1 MTFWLISQLKIT
13 YFACLLESGLKLI
26 FHWKVHL
33 LFLKKSLFCQL
44 ICMKG
49 DVANK
54 REKNMDNHKINLHL
68 TSFVQPWLV
77 FSRFFDFRGNLG
89 NVKEKPTRKTC
100 FCREMKRL
108 TLRIYLAKCADRVS
122 IVILKERNVD
132 TGENKWE
139 VLKTKA
145 WA

>member
-1 MTFWLISQLKIT
+1 
-13 YFACLLESGLKLI
+13 
-26 FHWKVHL
+26 
-33 LFLKKSLFCQL
+33 
-44 ICMKG
+44 MKG

-54 REKNMDNHKINLHL
+54 REKNMDNHKINLH
-68 TSFVQPWLV
+68 FNHRLV

-108 TLRIYLAKCADRVS
+108 ALCIYLAKCVDGVS

-132 TGENKWE
+132 TGENK
-139 VLKTKA
+139 
-145 WA
+145 

>member
-1 MTFWLISQLKIT
+1 MTFWLIFQLKIT

-54 REKNMDNHKINLHL
+54 REKNMDNHKINLH
-68 TSFVQPWLV
+68 FNHRLV

-108 TLRIYLAKCADRVS
+108 ALCIYLAKCVDGVS

-132 TGENKWE
+132 TGENK
-139 VLKTKA
+139 
-145 WA
+145 